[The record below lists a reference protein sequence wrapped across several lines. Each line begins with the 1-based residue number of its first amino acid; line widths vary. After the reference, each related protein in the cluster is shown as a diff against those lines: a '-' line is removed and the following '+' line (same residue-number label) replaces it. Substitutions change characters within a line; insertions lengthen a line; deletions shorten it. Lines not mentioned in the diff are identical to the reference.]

1 MAKTIAVTEQPS
13 TGLQQLKSQPARL
26 DRVPQGRAQRDAQG
40 DLALARRGA
49 VDHDRRPRHRLHLRR
64 VLLAGGQHH
73 RPGDR
78 GPAAPPDHSTKQI
91 RAFPGKAS
99 REKQT
104 MREKGTT
111 MAAEEQ
117 NPEEQNP
124 EGERPETHE
133 QLAPPVNENFKWYII
148 HAYSGFERKV
158 RESLESRIT
167 AFGLQNRIGRIMIPT
182 EPVTELRNGKK
193 YTIER
198 VFLPGYVLVEME
210 LDNDLWHVIKNTP
223 RVTGFLGTGDK
234 PVALSEQEVSSI
246 LFRSDAAKDKP
257 SMKVKFEKGEQV
269 RINEGPFANFT
280 GAVDD
285 VNEDR
290 QTLKVMVSIF
300 GRSTP
305 VEIEFSKVDKVDRV
319 ALPT

>member
-1 MAKTIAVTEQPS
+1 M
-13 TGLQQLKSQPARL
+13 
-26 DRVPQGRAQRDAQG
+26 
-40 DLALARRGA
+40 A
-49 VDHDRRPRHRLHLRR
+49 VDEQTPEAQDP
-64 VLLAGGQHH
+64 GG
-73 RPGDR
+73 
-78 GPAAPPDHSTKQI
+78 
-91 RAFPGKAS
+91 
-99 REKQT
+99 
-104 MREKGTT
+104 
-111 MAAEEQ
+111 
-117 NPEEQNP
+117 
-124 EGERPETHE
+124 ETPSA

-158 RESLESRIT
+158 RESLESRIQ
-167 AFGLQNRIGRIMIPT
+167 AFGLHNRIGRIMIPT

-234 PVALSEQEVSSI
+234 PGALSEAEVSSI
-246 LFRSDAAKDKP
+246 LFRSEAAKDKP

-269 RINEGPFANFT
+269 RINEGPFANFNGT
-280 GAVDD
+280 VDD

-305 VEIEFSKVDKVDRV
+305 VEIEFAKVDKME
-319 ALPT
+319 A

>member
-1 MAKTIAVTEQPS
+1 MQ
-13 TGLQQLKSQPARL
+13 
-26 DRVPQGRAQRDAQG
+26 D
-40 DLALARRGA
+40 
-49 VDHDRRPRHRLHLRR
+49 
-64 VLLAGGQHH
+64 
-73 RPGDR
+73 
-78 GPAAPPDHSTKQI
+78 
-91 RAFPGKAS
+91 
-99 REKQT
+99 
-104 MREKGTT
+104 KGTIT

-117 NPEEQNP
+117 IPEAQDPGGEQP
-124 EGERPETHE
+124 TE

-158 RESLESRIT
+158 RESLESRIQ
-167 AFGLQNRIGRIMIPT
+167 AFGLHNRIGRIMIPT

-223 RVTGFLGTGDK
+223 RVTGFLGTGDI
-234 PVALSEQEVSSI
+234 PVALTEAEVSSI
-246 LFRSDAAKDKP
+246 LFRSDSAKDKP

-269 RINEGPFANFT
+269 RINEGPFANFNGT
-280 GAVDD
+280 VDD

-305 VEIEFSKVDKVDRV
+305 VEIEFAKVDKMEE
-319 ALPT
+319 

>member
-1 MAKTIAVTEQPS
+1 MAVDEQIPEAQDPGGEQP
-13 TGLQQLKSQPARL
+13 T
-26 DRVPQGRAQRDAQG
+26 
-40 DLALARRGA
+40 
-49 VDHDRRPRHRLHLRR
+49 
-64 VLLAGGQHH
+64 
-73 RPGDR
+73 
-78 GPAAPPDHSTKQI
+78 
-91 RAFPGKAS
+91 
-99 REKQT
+99 
-104 MREKGTT
+104 
-111 MAAEEQ
+111 
-117 NPEEQNP
+117 
-124 EGERPETHE
+124 E

-158 RESLESRIT
+158 RESLESRIS

-223 RVTGFLGTGDK
+223 RVTGFLGTGDS
-234 PVALSEQEVSSI
+234 PVALSEAEVSSI
-246 LFRSDAAKDKP
+246 LFRSESAKDKP

-269 RINEGPFANFT
+269 RINEGPFANFNGT
-280 GAVDD
+280 VDD

-305 VEIEFSKVDKVDRV
+305 VEIEFAKVDKME
-319 ALPT
+319 A